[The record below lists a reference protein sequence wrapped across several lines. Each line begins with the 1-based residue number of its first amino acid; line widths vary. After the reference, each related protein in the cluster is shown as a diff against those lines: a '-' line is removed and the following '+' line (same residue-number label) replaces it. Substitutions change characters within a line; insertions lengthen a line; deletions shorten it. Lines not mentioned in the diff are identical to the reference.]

1 MRLFKKILGCLAVAG
16 VLVGLASCSGGAKE
30 VTKDEFLKDFNDN
43 KVAMTYTDAKASV
56 TKRTTGD
63 DSQGSFAGDVTLV
76 YEPSS
81 LDVLGILAWNW
92 KVKEGSG
99 EPKAVAE
106 MAINTITLANTASV
120 YSSSKFYVGNTYKI
134 VYNETSDKNGDTK
147 TIEMV
152 FEFDK
157 TGQIVYY
164 KEDLKTVTDGKT
176 ATSFSEI
183 KITYSGNSAAN
194 ATTTKTTTT
203 AEK

>member
-16 VLVGLASCSGGAKE
+16 VLVGLASCGGGAKE

-43 KVAMTYTDAKASV
+43 KVAMTYTEAKASV
-56 TKRTTGD
+56 TKKTTGE
-63 DSQGSFAGDVTLV
+63 DSEGSFAGDVTLV

-81 LDVLGILAWNW
+81 LDVLGILGW
-92 KVKEGSG
+92 KTKEGSG
-99 EPKAVAE
+99 DPKTVAE
-106 MAINTITLANTASV
+106 LTINTVTLTNTASI
-120 YSSSKFYVGNTYKI
+120 YGSSKFYVGNTYKI
-134 VYNETSDKNGDTK
+134 LYNETSDKNGDKK
-147 TIEMV
+147 TLELV

-164 KEDLKTVTDGKT
+164 KENLKTVTDGKT

-194 ATTTKTTTT
+194 KTTTT
-203 AEK
+203 TTEKE